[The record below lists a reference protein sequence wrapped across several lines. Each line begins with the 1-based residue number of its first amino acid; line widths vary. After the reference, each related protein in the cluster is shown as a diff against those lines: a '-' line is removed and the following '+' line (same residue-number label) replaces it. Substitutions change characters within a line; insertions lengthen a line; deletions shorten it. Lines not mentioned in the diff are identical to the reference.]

1 MRKINSSFFVVIFS
15 FNAYSIW
22 GDTMEKKLPKVFA
35 NNLNDVHNNENTF
48 YFSSDKASND
58 QEMTRSLKGNSVNE
72 KIKEIF
78 NSTNYIY
85 KADVE
90 IEFDNETVSKR
101 IIGKNNNNLITMDN
115 EVIPIEKIKD
125 IRYK

>member
-1 MRKINSSFFVVIFS
+1 M
-15 FNAYSIW
+15 
-22 GDTMEKKLPKVFA
+22 DKKLPKVFA
-35 NNLNDVHNNENTF
+35 NSLNDVHNNEKVF
-48 YFSSDKASND
+48 YSSEDRGDTNQVVHK
-58 QEMTRSLKGNSVNE
+58 SLKGNSVSD

-78 NSTNYIY
+78 NATNYIY

-90 IEFDNETVSKR
+90 IVFDNETVSKR

-115 EVIPIEKIKD
+115 ELIPIEKIKD